1 VVKTKRQVMG
11 ILKWPAL
18 GLLVVT
24 LFGLGGCFRSGKP
37 DHFYML
43 RAVAVPA
50 RAAPAGGGPLVGL
63 GPIRIPAY
71 LDRPQIVTAASG
83 QEYRLSDEHRWAERL
98 DDNIARVSA
107 QNLSAYIPSDRIV
120 PHPWPREP
128 KPVVQV
134 AINIQELHLDP
145 VGEVRMSALWT
156 LRYGKEQAFNRQFS
170 CRLPASS
177 ADYALMVEAES
188 QCLARLNR
196 DIANA
201 IRNLDLPG

>member
-1 VVKTKRQVMG
+1 MKANRQVMG
-11 ILKWPAL
+11 LLKWPVL
-18 GLLVVT
+18 GLLT
-24 LFGLGGCFRSGKP
+24 LALTGLSGCFRSGKP

-43 RAVAVPA
+43 RAVAEPA
-50 RAAPAGGGPLVGL
+50 RAAPLREGPLVGL
-63 GPIRIPAY
+63 GPVRIAAY

-83 QEYRLSDEHRWAERL
+83 QEYRLSEEHRWAERL

-107 QNLSAYIPSDRIV
+107 QNLSAYIPSERIV

-128 KPVVQV
+128 KPDVQV
-134 AINIQELHLDP
+134 AITIQELHLDP
-145 VGEVRMSALWT
+145 LGEVRMSALWT
-156 LRYGKEQAFNRQFS
+156 LRYGKDQAFNRQFA

-201 IRNLDLPG
+201 IRNLDLPV